1 MIRRPPRS
9 TRTDTLFPY
18 PTLFRSFLGATFLAA
33 GFAAFFWTGLA
44 FAATVLVFPG
54 AAAFAAGAASA
65 GATGAATGLAAVS
78 SVAASKAFSALSIL
92 VAIGTTP
99 LCCTAQYRR
108 ESAISRENLCGA
120 QKCSERSEE
129 HTSALQS

>member
-18 PTLFRSFLGATFLAA
+18 TTLFRSA

-44 FAATVLVFPG
+44 FATTVLVFTG

-78 SVAASKAFSALSIL
+78 SVAAAKAFSAISIL
-92 VAIGTTP
+92 VAIGKTT
-99 LCCTAQYRR
+99 LCCTAQFRR
-108 ESAISRENLCGA
+108 EWQTSRENLFGA
-120 QKCSERSEE
+120 QQSSDAGRMAEIL
-129 HTSALQS
+129 HTY